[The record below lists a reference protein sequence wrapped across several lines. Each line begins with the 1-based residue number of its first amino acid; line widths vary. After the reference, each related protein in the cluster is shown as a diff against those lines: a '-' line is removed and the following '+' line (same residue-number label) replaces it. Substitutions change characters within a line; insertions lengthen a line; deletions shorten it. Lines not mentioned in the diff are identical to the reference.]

1 MPEQRHM
8 RIVPTLLAVV
18 GLVLVA
24 GVVGG
29 LVGSRAST
37 TTTTVARTVTVR
49 LTVTDRT
56 TPTRTGRTSTRTTK
70 TRTTATPPA
79 CSASDLALSYE
90 GSNGA
95 PGELVLYF
103 GMRNSGSRSCRT
115 YGYPGVQFLDRDGN
129 PLPTA
134 ATRTIHDVLG
144 STPAVA
150 LTLAPGKLASFRM
163 IAAQNPTGTGC
174 TTAYALQA
182 IAPNDTATIRAT
194 IPGGVPECGVTTVS
208 PLQPGTAVPSGT

>member
-1 MPEQRHM
+1 M
-8 RIVPTLLAVV
+8 RILPTLLAVV

-29 LVGSRAST
+29 LVGSSRST
-37 TTTTVARTVTVR
+37 TTTVSRTVTVR
-49 LTVTDRT
+49 VTR
-56 TPTRTGRTSTRTTK
+56 PARRTSTK
-70 TRTTATPPA
+70 ARTTASVPA
-79 CSASDLALSYE
+79 CTASDLALSYE

-103 GMRNSGSRSCRT
+103 AMRNTGSSSCHT
-115 YGYPGVQFLDRDGN
+115 YGYPGVQFLDRAGN

-150 LTLAPGKLASFRM
+150 VTLAPGKLASFRM
-163 IAAQNPTGTGC
+163 IAAQNPAGAGC

-182 IAPNDTATIRAT
+182 IAPNDTATMRVS
-194 IPGGVPECGVTTVS
+194 IPGGVSECRVTTVS
-208 PLQPGTAVPSGT
+208 PLAPGSAVPAGT